1 MRATAAGAVCVA
13 LAFGT
18 AGVALAGSRSHD
30 RGHSSIAPRD
40 NGQQWNGAS
49 GVVSALGTN
58 SITVKDRHG
67 TTTTYTTTGTT
78 TYFEGK
84 TAGVVGDL
92 AVGERVNL
100 NLTSTSPQTVTK
112 VTIFLDHFVGTV
124 TGVSGSVITITGF
137 HNTTLT
143 VDVSGT
149 TTYTSGGA
157 ASSLAAVVNG
167 VIISAI
173 GLPGSSADSL
183 NATSVNI
190 FTPPVQTY
198 ATGVVSALGT
208 NSITLKGRHGTTTT
222 YTTTGTT
229 TYFEGKTAGVVGDLA
244 VGERVNL
251 DLTSTSP
258 QTVTKVTI
266 CLERVSGSVT
276 GVSGNTITITSH
288 TATVMVDVSGTT
300 TYTSGGAASSFAA
313 VVSGVEISGVGLPGS
328 SAGTFNANS
337 VNIFTPPVQTHASG
351 VVSALGTN
359 SITLKGRRGTT
370 TYTTTGTTTYFEG
383 KTAGVVGDLAVGER
397 VSLDLT
403 STSPQTVTKVTIALD
418 VVIGKVTGVSGNVI
432 TITGFHNTTLTVDVS
447 GTTTYTSAGAASS
460 LTAVVA
466 GVVIVAVGL
475 PGSSAGSLNA
485 TTVNIGAGFGHG
497 PIGPIGGPVH
507 TWGASQGH
515 GKSSRH

>member
-1 MRATAAGAVCVA
+1 
-13 LAFGT
+13 
-18 AGVALAGSRSHD
+18 
-30 RGHSSIAPRD
+30 
-40 NGQQWNGAS
+40 
-49 GVVSALGTN
+49 LGTN
-58 SITVKDRHG
+58 SITLKGRHG
-67 TTTTYTTTGTT
+67 TTTAYTTTGTT

-100 NLTSTSPQTVTK
+100 DLTSTSPQTVTK

-124 TGVSGSVITITGF
+124 TGVSGSVITITAF

-149 TTYTSGGA
+149 TTYTSDGA

-167 VIISAI
+167 VLISAV
-173 GLPGSSADSL
+173 GLPGSSAGSL
-183 NATSVNI
+183 NANSVNI
-190 FTPPVQTY
+190 FTPPVQTHVS
-198 ATGVVSALGT
+198 GVVSALGT

-266 CLERVSGSVT
+266 CLERVSGTVT
-276 GVSGNTITITSH
+276 GVSGSVITITALH
-288 TATVMVDVSGTT
+288 GTTVTVDVSGTT
-300 TYTSGGAASSFAA
+300 TYTSAGAASSLAA
-313 VVSGVEISGVGLPGS
+313 VVSGVEISAVGLPGS
-328 SAGTFNANS
+328 SAGTFDANS
-337 VNIFTPPVQTHASG
+337 VNIYTPPVQTHVSG
-351 VVSALGTN
+351 VISALGTN
-359 SITLKGRRGTT
+359 SITLKGRHGTT
-370 TYTTTGTTTYFEG
+370 AYTTTGTTTYFEG

-397 VSLDLT
+397 VNLDLT
-403 STSPQTVTKVTIALD
+403 STSPQTVTKVSIALD
-418 VVIGKVTGVSGNVI
+418 VVVGKVTGVSGNVI
-432 TITGFHNTTLTVDVS
+432 TITAFHNTTLTVDVS

-460 LTAVVA
+460 LAAVVA
-466 GVVIVAVGL
+466 GVVIIAVGL

-485 TTVNIGAGFGHG
+485 NSVNIGIGFGHG
-497 PIGPIGGPVH
+497 PVGPIGGPVKS
-507 TWGASQGH
+507 WGGSQGNKPAGH
-515 GKSSRH
+515 SRH